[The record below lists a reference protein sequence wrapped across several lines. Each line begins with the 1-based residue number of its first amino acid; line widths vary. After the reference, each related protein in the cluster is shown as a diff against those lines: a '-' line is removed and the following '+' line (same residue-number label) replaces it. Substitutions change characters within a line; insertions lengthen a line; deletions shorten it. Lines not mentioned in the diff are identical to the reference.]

1 MDSKTVTD
9 LAVAS
14 ATITAPVWL
23 DGANAWL
30 VFIGAILGIVLA
42 TMRIYAMIKRGKDI

>member
-9 LAVAS
+9 LALAS
-14 ATITAPVWL
+14 ASISTPMWL
-23 DGANAWL
+23 NGANEWL
-30 VFIGAILGIVLA
+30 TFIVLVLGAVLA

>member
-1 MDSKTVTD
+1 MDSKTITD
-9 LAVAS
+9 FSVAS

-42 TMRIYAMIKRGKDI
+42 TMRIFEMMKRKD